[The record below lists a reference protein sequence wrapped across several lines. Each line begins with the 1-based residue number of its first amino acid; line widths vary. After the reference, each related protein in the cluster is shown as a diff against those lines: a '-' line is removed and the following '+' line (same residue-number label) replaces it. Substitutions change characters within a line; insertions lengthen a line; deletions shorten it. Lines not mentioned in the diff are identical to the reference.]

1 MHEYICEL
9 FLSQCHFSPKS
20 RSLPGFSVQVN
31 AVKRIAFHT
40 TFVNRFIVFEPTR
53 ILRFLFRVPVFFYQ
67 MPMQEEKKKKQRK
80 ILIK

>member
-53 ILRFLFRVPVFFYQ
+53 ILCFFLFRVYQ
-67 MPMQEEKKKKQRK
+67 MPMQEEKKNTQRK